1 MAVAVAA
8 PSSEASLLEIVESRS
23 LATISTSSSVCS
35 VSSTST
41 GSSCGGGSGEGER
54 VLFFRGVFRREE
66 DFTLTAFFFGA
77 MLADIVEYI
86 CRDLTSMTS

>member
-1 MAVAVAA
+1 MVVDVAA

-23 LATISTSSSVCS
+23 LYIYSDIATILTSSSVCS

-77 MLADIVEYI
+77 MLEI
-86 CRDLTSMTS
+86 L